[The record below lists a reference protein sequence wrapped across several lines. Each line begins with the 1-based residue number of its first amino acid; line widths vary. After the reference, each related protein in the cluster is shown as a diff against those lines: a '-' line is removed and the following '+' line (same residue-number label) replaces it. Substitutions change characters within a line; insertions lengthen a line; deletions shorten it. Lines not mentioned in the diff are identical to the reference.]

1 MKSKSY
7 FIQKF
12 PTNFDKIF
20 NLFFIEKKQILEY
33 NKSIKDSWDV
43 RHPTFLNLHLL
54 LWDSY
59 IWRQMSSHQ
68 YRKVRE
74 QWKTETDMRLPT

>member
-1 MKSKSY
+1 MLTAMKSKSY

-33 NKSIKDSWDV
+33 NKIIKDSWDV
-43 RHPTFLNLHLL
+43 RHPTILNLHLL
-54 LWDSY
+54 
-59 IWRQMSSHQ
+59 
-68 YRKVRE
+68 
-74 QWKTETDMRLPT
+74 